1 MLITTTEN
9 IPGKEFEVIG
19 IVKGCTVQSKNIGHD
34 IGAGLK
40 TIIGGEINSYRDMI
54 EEARR
59 VAQSRMEDEA
69 KRLGDNAVICARFA
83 TSSVMQGASEIL
95 MYGTAVRFK

>member
-59 VAQSRMEDEA
+59 VAPTRMEDEA
-69 KRLGDNAVICARFA
+69 KRLGADAVICARFA
-83 TSSVMQGASEIL
+83 TSSVMQGAPEIL
-95 MYGTAVRFK
+95 MYGTAVKFK

>member
-40 TIIGGEINSYRDMI
+40 TIIGGEINS
-54 EEARR
+54 
-59 VAQSRMEDEA
+59 
-69 KRLGDNAVICARFA
+69 
-83 TSSVMQGASEIL
+83 
-95 MYGTAVRFK
+95 